1 MSTTLAQSCI
11 SLGYR
16 VHPVPQFPQ
25 LSIRHRNCRCLRGGS
40 TGMVLSSVCLDGG
53 CVLGLLAGACRALLN
68 LCAPRS
74 LLHLLL
80 HADWSLRATGSVS
93 SWGSVPFCPEILPL
107 FADLFCSLCARS
119 SHFMR
124 DTLTHCAQRKGSA
137 SSALPRNLSIKPP
150 SSRSPLGP
158 STCTS

>member
-1 MSTTLAQSCI
+1 MSTALSQSCI

-16 VHPVPQFPQ
+16 VHPMPQFPQ
-25 LSIRHRNCRCLRGGS
+25 LPIRHRRTAAAWGRQHWHGAEQRAPGWR
-40 TGMVLSSVCLDGG
+40 VC
-53 CVLGLLAGACRALLN
+53 AGAAGRDLQGIA
-68 LCAPRS
+68 RS

-80 HADWSLRATGSVS
+80 HSDRSLRATSSVS
-93 SWGSVPFCPEILPL
+93 VRASAPFCPEILPL
-107 FADLFCSLCARS
+107 FADLLRSLCTHS
-119 SHFMR
+119 SHFTR
-124 DTLTHCAQRKGSA
+124 DTLTHCAQREGSA